1 VCACMCLC
9 LCGCVR
15 VRLCVFER
23 SVDGRAGTCERAAA
37 ARKCIGPP
45 FFRHDPSRDSLMT
58 MTEDAHLVMKHVALR

>member
-1 VCACMCLC
+1 MCACMCLC

-37 ARKCIGPP
+37 ARKCIGRP

-58 MTEDAHLVMKHVALR
+58 TLGVAPVTYD